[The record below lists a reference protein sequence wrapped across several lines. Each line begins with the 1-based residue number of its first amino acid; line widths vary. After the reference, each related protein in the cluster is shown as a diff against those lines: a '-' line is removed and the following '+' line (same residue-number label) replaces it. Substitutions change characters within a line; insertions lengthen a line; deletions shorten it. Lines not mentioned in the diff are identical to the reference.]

1 MKKLRLNLDS
11 LAVASFTT
19 ADADADAERGTVDG
33 HFVPT
38 NPWCAANTYK
48 SYCPNSLC
56 TCPPPPY

>member
-1 MKKLRLNLDS
+1 MKKIKLD
-11 LAVASFTT
+11 LDALTLASF
-19 ADADADAERGTVDG
+19 DTVPEASEGAVQG

-56 TCPPPPY
+56 TCPPPID